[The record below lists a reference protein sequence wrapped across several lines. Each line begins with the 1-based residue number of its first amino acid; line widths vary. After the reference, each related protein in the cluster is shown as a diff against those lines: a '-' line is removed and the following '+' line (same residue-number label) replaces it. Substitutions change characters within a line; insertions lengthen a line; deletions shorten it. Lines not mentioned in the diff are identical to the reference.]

1 MSNNITI
8 PASIIVIFLS
18 LLIAIAG
25 NQESVAIAN
34 IPLFGFIVFL
44 IFVVQWLVFI
54 PSFLNRTE
62 HFFDLTGSLTFIS
75 ASLFTLMAI
84 PEIYLRD
91 TVIALLVVV
100 WATRLGSFLF
110 FRVKKDGGDGR
121 FDIMKTKFW
130 WFLMT

>member
-25 NQESVAIAN
+25 NQESEEIAN

-62 HFFDLTGSLTFIS
+62 HFFDLTGSLTFCLLYTS
-75 ASLFTLMAI
+75 PS
-84 PEIYLRD
+84 PRD
-91 TVIALLVVV
+91 
-100 WATRLGSFLF
+100 RG
-110 FRVKKDGGDGR
+110 
-121 FDIMKTKFW
+121 
-130 WFLMT
+130 